1 MIFANL
7 SPLQMFSLFQFSS
20 MAKGCADSLITNL
33 FDDLLAENSLLLRYY
48 FGADKKLR

>member
-1 MIFANL
+1 
-7 SPLQMFSLFQFSS
+7 

-48 FGADKKLR
+48 FGVDKKLRWFSKKWNLRRKTINTKG